1 MENKLDVIFKNDNDE
16 LVTRTCTLTDNDT
29 VRWEVILKKENSSR
43 LAICFLGKDGLPSV
57 HGFINSLVINDGIK
71 NLNTIDKIIL
81 TLDDKENIIDGND
94 IESIVNVNS
103 DTHIVTEITLY
114 ELKNYPGLLTVNTQN
129 LVPAEPGQD

>member
-1 MENKLDVIFKNDNDE
+1 METNIDVLFKDDNDE
-16 LVTRTCTLTDNDT
+16 LVTRTCALTDNDT
-29 VRWEVILKKENSSR
+29 VRWEVILKKDNSSR

-57 HGFINSLVINDGIK
+57 HGFINGLVINDGIK
-71 NLNTIDKIIL
+71 NLNSIDKIIL